1 MDFTVRTTDVRF
13 LDVLRRYL
21 GAFRT
26 EEGSRG
32 ILFSADCGVEKEL
45 VGGTAVRG
53 KKRLFFQALL
63 IFKGT
68 EMEEM
73 AGRLLSGARSWTTNQ
88 SNEFLRVRAGGVTLD
103 GGALLLPSQPEQHLA
118 TIVSQLVGRG
128 AGYIGDEIVNLDPV
142 MRRAHGTGLPL
153 LVDTEDVSLLPVLD
167 AAAPRPRRRRG
178 RQTRSHWPLLL
189 EDLHGS
195 PASPTE
201 VRWIV
206 FPTFQPGAATEL
218 REIGRA
224 DALFR
229 FTQAGLNLHI
239 WTDRALVLM
248 QELLG
253 SAFVAEVVIGDL
265 SDRAASLL
273 ESLPERT

>member
-1 MDFTVRTTDVRF
+1 LEFTVRTTDVRF

-21 GAFRT
+21 GGFRT
-26 EEGSRG
+26 EEGPRD
-32 ILFSADCGVEKEL
+32 IIFSADCGVEKEL

-68 EMEEM
+68 GMEEM
-73 AGRLLSGARSWTTNQ
+73 AGRLLSGARSWTNNQ
-88 SNEFLRVRAGGVTLD
+88 SNEFLRVRAGGVALD
-103 GGALLLPSQPEQHLA
+103 AGALLLPSQPEPHLA
-118 TIVSQLVGRG
+118 TLVSQLVGRG

-153 LVDTEDVSLLPVLD
+153 LVDAGDVPLLPID
-167 AAAPRPRRRRG
+167 AAAPRPRRG
-178 RQTRSHWPLLL
+178 RTGQTRSHWPLLL

-195 PASPTE
+195 PASPTDI
-201 VRWIV
+201 RWIV
-206 FPTFQPGAATEL
+206 FPTFRPGAATEL

-239 WTDRALVLM
+239 WRDRALVLM
-248 QELLG
+248 QELLR
-253 SAFVAEVVIGDL
+253 STFVAEVVIGDL
-265 SDRAASLL
+265 SDGGASLL